1 MSDALSDL
9 NKVIEISKNDKV
21 AIQDREC
28 LNSLMTCS
36 VKEPKEVAKMHDHQ
50 LFLKSAQT
58 ITKLISYEKNENL
71 ARIVHESSI

>member
-1 MSDALSDL
+1 MSEALSDL

-36 VKEPKEVAKMHDHQ
+36 VKDPKDVQ
-50 LFLKSAQT
+50 
-58 ITKLISYEKNENL
+58 KLNDT
-71 ARIVHESSI
+71 